1 MNKTIIMTLAAALM
15 VPAMANEDQPQVPA
29 QAPACKQQPGRPG
42 RHLNPERHKEMLE
55 KFDADKDGKL
65 SDEERKAAREAMK
78 DAHGQRGDKG
88 PRGPRPEGA
97 AEGRPEGC
105 PGNAEGRP
113 GRPGPRFN
121 PEQRK
126 EMLEKFDAD
135 KDGKL
140 SDEERKAAR
149 EAMKDA
155 HGQRGDKGPRGPRPE
170 GAAEGRPEGCPG
182 NAEGR
187 PGRPG
192 PRFNPEQRKEM
203 LEKFD
208 ADKDGKLSEEER
220 KAAREAMKEA
230 HGQRGD
236 KGPRGPRAGKHGRPG
251 APAPEGTP
259 APAPAPEVAPAPA
272 DSVAE

>member
-1 MNKTIIMTLAAALM
+1 
-15 VPAMANEDQPQVPA
+15 
-29 QAPACKQQPGRPG
+29 
-42 RHLNPERHKEMLE
+42 
-55 KFDADKDGKL
+55 
-65 SDEERKAAREAMK
+65 
-78 DAHGQRGDKG
+78 
-88 PRGPRPEGA
+88 
-97 AEGRPEGC
+97 
-105 PGNAEGRP
+105 
-113 GRPGPRFN
+113 
-121 PEQRK
+121 
-126 EMLEKFDAD
+126 MLEKFDAD

-251 APAPEGTP
+251 APAPEGAP
-259 APAPAPEVAPAPA
+259 APAPAPEAAPAPT

>member
-15 VPAMANEDQPQVPA
+15 VPAMANEEQPQTPA
-29 QAPACKQQPGRPG
+29 QAPVCEQQPGRPG
-42 RHLNPERHKEMLE
+42 RHFNPERHKAMLE

-78 DAHGQRGDKG
+78 EAHGQRGDRG
-88 PRGPRPEGA
+88 PRGQRPEDA
-97 AEGRPEGC
+97 QGRPEGQ

-121 PEQRK
+121 PEQHK
-126 EMLEKFDAD
+126 AFIEKFDTD

-140 SDEERKAAR
+140 SEEERKAAR
-149 EAMKDA
+149 EAMKEA
-155 HGQRGDKGPRGPRPE
+155 HGQRGDRGPRGQRPE
-170 GAAEGRPEGCPG
+170 DAQGRPEGQPG

-192 PRFNPEQRKEM
+192 PRFNPEQHKAFI
-203 LEKFD
+203 EKFD
-208 ADKDGKLSEEER
+208 TDKDGKLSEEER

-236 KGPRGPRAGKHGRPG
+236 KAPRGPRAGKHGRPG
-251 APAPEGTP
+251 APAPEG
-259 APAPAPEVAPAPA
+259 APAPA